1 MTKKI
6 QATNMNYYVKLSH
19 LARIGPTDEMKL
31 VDQGPPGL
39 DDKEGVIEQEAG
51 GEHVDGAIEVA
62 DGSGVVVVAAHK
74 LVGRL
79 V

>member
-31 VDQGPPGL
+31 VDQEPPGL
-39 DDKEGVIEQEAG
+39 DDKEGVIEQDAG
-51 GEHVDGAIEVA
+51 GEQVYCAVQVA
-62 DGSGVVVVAAHK
+62 DGSGAVVVAAHK

>member
-1 MTKKI
+1 
-6 QATNMNYYVKLSH
+6 MNYYVKLYY

-31 VDQGPPGL
+31 VDQGPTGL
-39 DDKEGVIEQEAG
+39 DDKEGVVDQDAG
-51 GEHVDGAIEVA
+51 GEHVYGAIQVA
-62 DGSGVVVVAAHK
+62 HGSSIVVVAAHK

>member
-1 MTKKI
+1 
-6 QATNMNYYVKLSH
+6 MNYYVKLSH

-31 VDQGPPGL
+31 VDQGPTGL